1 MTLNSLN
8 GTECSTEII
17 KKINDII
24 AQKATISLSNLDSAG
39 EQRFTTLAQGIS
51 DANDLITALTT
62 VVGTKLSA
70 EVSLQQNGY
79 IKFSNKFII
88 CWAHVEFQNISTV
101 QSTKSFTLPI
111 SMTVYGE
118 SVTSGTR
125 MTDLLVTAFNYNNS
139 NKSTYT
145 VGFYNGTGS
154 KQSINVYVV
163 LFGTE

>member
-79 IKFSNKFII
+79 IKFSNEII
-88 CWAHVEFQNISTV
+88 LQWGTLTWTNKTQVTITLPTSFSGYYSSIAGDVGAGRIVFATGNH
-101 QSTKSFTLPI
+101 TKSTFILHSPSASSI
-111 SMTVYGE
+111 YGAYW
-118 SVTSGTR
+118 
-125 MTDLLVTAFNYNNS
+125 LA
-139 NKSTYT
+139 
-145 VGFYNGTGS
+145 VGY
-154 KQSINVYVV
+154 
-163 LFGTE
+163 